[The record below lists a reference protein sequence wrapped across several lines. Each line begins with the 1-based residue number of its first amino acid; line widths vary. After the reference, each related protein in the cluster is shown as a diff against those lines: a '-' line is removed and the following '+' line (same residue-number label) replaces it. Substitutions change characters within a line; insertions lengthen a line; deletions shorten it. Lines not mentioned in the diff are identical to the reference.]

1 MFFRMSKK
9 IRKFLVV
16 VDDTSECYRAIS
28 YASRRASQTKGKITL
43 LRVVNTSDF
52 KNVYGVE
59 GIMKQEAED
68 NAREILRVYSENV
81 NRDTSL
87 VPELVVRFG
96 QPTTEI
102 IDFINEDGSISL
114 LVLAAASDSMNPGPL
129 VSHFTGSKASNFP
142 VPITIIPGHL
152 TEDAILELTAN

>member
-1 MFFRMSKK
+1 MC
-9 IRKFLVV
+9 IR
-16 VDDTSECYRAIS
+16 DR
-28 YASRRASQTKGKITL
+28 
-43 LRVVNTSDF
+43 
-52 KNVYGVE
+52 
-59 GIMKQEAED
+59 
-68 NAREILRVYSENV
+68 RVYSENV

-114 LVLAAASDSMNPGPL
+114 LVLAAASDSLNPGPL
-129 VSHFTGSKASNFP
+129 VSQFTGSKASNFP

-152 TEDAILELTAN
+152 TEDTILELTAN